1 MHISWHFSEWRKT
14 SKGSKMA
21 ELNALNAHLT
31 ASLLH
36 FESLG
41 GQEGERSIVIHNH
54 YRRGILNIARAG
66 IRRGGWRKW
75 PRKAENGTRGEL
87 RLELK
92 IARQRCRSVRNAT
105 SGIEIMAPRPWC
117 LNIATRWKWLI
128 ILKLIE
134 YHKRGNS
141 LICEFMWHV
150 KSRYCAY

>member
-1 MHISWHFSEWRKT
+1 MV
-14 SKGSKMA
+14 

-36 FESLG
+36 FESLV
-41 GQEGERSIVIHNH
+41 EERERPIVVHNH
-54 YRRGILNIARAG
+54 YRRGILNIARAR

-105 SGIEIMAPRPWC
+105 SGIEIIAPQP
-117 LNIATRWKWLI
+117 
-128 ILKLIE
+128 
-134 YHKRGNS
+134 
-141 LICEFMWHV
+141 
-150 KSRYCAY
+150 